1 MITDSQLDKL
11 LKETIG
17 ENMVVMPADEF
28 KVQTVKAINKR
39 LEPTKPLISGRAFA
53 IYGTILVMATLIL
66 AITKNSATNS
76 YLNSFTNKL
85 TAKLPDFGVFQ
96 FTLNSQLSQITLC
109 ACILILFQLT
119 LLKKYIL
126 R

>member
-1 MITDSQLDKL
+1 MITDSKLDKL

-17 ENMVVMPADEF
+17 ENMVVSPSDEF
-28 KVQTVKAINKR
+28 TSQTIKAIGNSLR
-39 LEPTKPLISGRAFA
+39 APKPLISGKTFA
-53 IYGTILVMATLIL
+53 IYGTFLLIATIIL
-66 AITKNSATNS
+66 ALSKEKATNPIVDS
-76 YLNSFTNKL
+76 FKNTFIEILPNFRNIQFSLNTQ
-85 TAKLPDFGVFQ
+85 V
-96 FTLNSQLSQITLC
+96 SQITLC

>member
-1 MITDSQLDKL
+1 MITDSKLDKL

-17 ENMVVMPADEF
+17 ENMVKAPAKEF
-28 KVQTVKAINKR
+28 TVQTVNAINKS
-39 LEPTKPLISGRAFA
+39 LQFTKPLISGKAFA
-53 IYGTILVMATLIL
+53 IYGMILVMATIIL
-66 AITKNSATNS
+66 ALTKNSATS
-76 YLNSFTNKL
+76 PYLNSITNKL
-85 TAKLPDFGVFQ
+85 VKNLPDFTTFQ
-96 FTLNSQLSQITLC
+96 FTMNNQVSQITLY

>member
-1 MITDSQLDKL
+1 MITDTQLDKL

-28 KVQTVKAINKR
+28 KVQTVKAINKS
-39 LEPTKPLISGRAFA
+39 LEPTKPLISGRVFS

-66 AITKNSATNS
+66 ALTKNSATNP
-76 YLNSFTNKL
+76 YVNLFTNKL
-85 TAKLPDFGVFQ
+85 TAKLPDLGVFQ
-96 FTLNSQLSQITLC
+96 FTLNSQVSQITLC
-109 ACILILFQLT
+109 ACILTLFQLT

>member
-1 MITDSQLDKL
+1 MITDSKLDKL

-17 ENMVVMPADEF
+17 ENMVVSPSDE
-28 KVQTVKAINKR
+28 VTGQTIKAIGNR
-39 LEPTKPLISGRAFA
+39 LRAPKPLISGKTFA
-53 IYGTILVMATLIL
+53 IYGTFLLIATIIL
-66 AITKNSATNS
+66 ALSKEKATNPIVDS
-76 YLNSFTNKL
+76 FKNTFIKILPNFRNIQFSLNTQ
-85 TAKLPDFGVFQ
+85 V
-96 FTLNSQLSQITLC
+96 SQITLC